1 MAFKIPAAGEP
12 VPRGYAELLDQLDRT
27 VHQLDARFR
36 IPLLGVR
43 FGWDPII
50 GMIPIAGD
58 IAALILALRI
68 VERARELG
76 ADKALVHRML
86 VNVAVDAAIGLIPIA
101 GTLLDIALRANLRNL
116 QLLTDEIRRQR
127 SPSAH

>member
-1 MAFKIPAAGEP
+1 MVFKIPAAGEP

-27 VHQLDARFR
+27 AHQLDARFR

-43 FGWDPII
+43 FGWDPVI
-50 GMIPIAGD
+50 GMVPIAGD

-68 VERARELG
+68 VEHARKLG
-76 ADKALVHRML
+76 ADKALVRRML
-86 VNVAVDAAIGLIPIA
+86 VNVAVDAAAGLIPIA

-116 QLLTDEIRRQR
+116 QLLTDEIRRCR
-127 SPSAH
+127 TPTPD